1 MALRRLFFNVMRTEL
16 FPSVFESLDGIRE
29 FVGRAAQDAGLDE
42 KAVYG
47 VQLATDEACSNI
59 IEHAYAGASDQQIEV
74 TCNVQPDRLTVILR
88 DRGRKF
94 EPTLVPEPVLTGSI
108 EDREI
113 GGLGLHFIRKLMD
126 EVQYESDPQIGN
138 VLTLIKRKAEG

>member
-1 MALRRLFFNVMRTEL
+1 MRTEL
-16 FPSVFESLDGIRE
+16 FPAVFESLDLIRE
-29 FVGRAAQDAGLDE
+29 FVGQAAQDAGLPD

-59 IEHAYAGASDQQIEV
+59 IEHAYAGMSDQQIEV
-74 TCNVQPDRLTVILR
+74 VCNVHPDSLTIILR
-88 DRGRKF
+88 DHGRRF
-94 EPTLVPEPVLTGSI
+94 DPSLVPAPVLSGSV

-126 EVQYESDPQIGN
+126 EVIYESDPQAGN